1 MLDVGRPDLVL
12 AFPLGE
18 SPGTRDMIRRAVDA
32 GIRTLVYDGG
42 LLAV

>member
-18 SPGTRDMIRRAVDA
+18 SDGTRDMIRRAVDA